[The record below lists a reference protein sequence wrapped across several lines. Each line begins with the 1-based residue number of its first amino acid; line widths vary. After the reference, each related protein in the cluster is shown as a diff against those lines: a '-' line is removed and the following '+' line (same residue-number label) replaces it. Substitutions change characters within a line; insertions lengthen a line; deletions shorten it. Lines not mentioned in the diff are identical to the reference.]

1 LTLSANMGR
10 QMEILWA
17 PWRMEYILSPKE
29 DSCIFCTPLQQRD
42 DRRNLILHR
51 GKESFI
57 ILNRYPYTNG
67 HLMVAP
73 YRHIGLLEELSP
85 EEVKDLMINIQLSI
99 RVLKGAMSPHGFN
112 IGANVG
118 KVAGAGVE
126 SHVHFH
132 VVPRWEGDT
141 NYMPVLASTR
151 VIPEHLQQTYDRLRD
166 FLERLLAR

>member
-1 LTLSANMGR
+1 MTLSANMGR

-73 YRHIGLLEELSP
+73 YRHIGLLEELSA

>member
-1 LTLSANMGR
+1 MSKR
-10 QMEILWA
+10 MEILWA

-29 DSCIFCTPLQQRD
+29 DSCIFCTRLQQSD

-73 YRHIGLLEELSP
+73 YRHIGLLEELSA

-126 SHVHFH
+126 NHVHFH
-132 VVPRWEGDT
+132 IVPRWEGDT

>member
-1 LTLSANMGR
+1 
-10 QMEILWA
+10 
-17 PWRMEYILSPKE
+17 
-29 DSCIFCTPLQQRD
+29 
-42 DRRNLILHR
+42 
-51 GKESFI
+51 
-57 ILNRYPYTNG
+57 
-67 HLMVAP
+67 
-73 YRHIGLLEELSP
+73 
-85 EEVKDLMINIQLSI
+85 MINIQLSI